1 MLTTVF
7 SILMCVSPIQELSN
21 LEKAVASGDPKLVEQ
36 VIQAMAKGASAIDM
50 DQVIKHALLADNPA
64 IENAALRGLAKLTPG
79 PGLTWLC
86 TQAKQH
92 PQKQVRDLLI
102 RYLGSRKDVESFRAV
117 LQGLYDQEDSVA
129 LGAIKTLLEKEHRG
143 AIPHLIRALQYQEDR
158 DRDLCLVAE
167 QLRNIL
173 GELTGADLFA
183 ASEWDTLWKSNRKE
197 LEQNKK
203 LDPAKIVLKGTGVKI
218 EPVNFFG
225 QELVSQKIVFVLD
238 TSISMQEKDPKP
250 ESSDDHQKGG
260 KGEGTS
266 VGGNARK
273 RRGGSSDEL
282 PDSRMRLRRVQ
293 KELKRMVRELPKDF
307 HFCLISFDEDV
318 EKMSDFLIKAL
329 PDQKRRAIKFI
340 ERFDPEGFTSTDLAL
355 DAAFNIKGV
364 RTIVLLSDGMPYRAK
379 DPIDGTAL
387 LEHLD
392 TINRFEHIPIH
403 TIGFRATAGSAS
415 TFLQELSRRS
425 GGKYTEIP

>member
-1 MLTTVF
+1 
-7 SILMCVSPIQELSN
+7 
-21 LEKAVASGDPKLVEQ
+21 
-36 VIQAMAKGASAIDM
+36 
-50 DQVIKHALLADNPA
+50 
-64 IENAALRGLAKLTPG
+64 
-79 PGLTWLC
+79 
-86 TQAKQH
+86 
-92 PQKQVRDLLI
+92 
-102 RYLGSRKDVESFRAV
+102 
-117 LQGLYDQEDSVA
+117 
-129 LGAIKTLLEKEHRG
+129 
-143 AIPHLIRALQYQEDR
+143 
-158 DRDLCLVAE
+158 
-167 QLRNIL
+167 
-173 GELTGADLFA
+173 
-183 ASEWDTLWKSNRKE
+183 
-197 LEQNKK
+197 
-203 LDPAKIVLKGTGVKI
+203 
-218 EPVNFFG
+218 
-225 QELVSQKIVFVLD
+225 
-238 TSISMQEKDPKP
+238 
-250 ESSDDHQKGG
+250 
-260 KGEGTS
+260 
-266 VGGNARK
+266 
-273 RRGGSSDEL
+273 
-282 PDSRMRLRRVQ
+282 
-293 KELKRMVRELPKDF
+293 MVRELPKDF